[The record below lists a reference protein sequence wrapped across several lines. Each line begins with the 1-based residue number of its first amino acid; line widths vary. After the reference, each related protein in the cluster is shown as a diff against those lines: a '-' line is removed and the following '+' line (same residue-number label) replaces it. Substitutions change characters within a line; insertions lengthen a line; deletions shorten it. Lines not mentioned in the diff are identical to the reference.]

1 MGQACLPFAGKMPV
15 SMEKVRRLRGMRV
28 AMLVAACLAAS
39 AAFGL
44 HPEPASP
51 SGDQALAVRNAT
63 AAMDA
68 PASHDCLACRA
79 HRPLLSSPTPADVTA
94 PQTSATRPDDPRP
107 LPVRVFLVL
116 SRDGRSPPIAS

>member
-1 MGQACLPFAGKMPV
+1 MGQACLSFAGKMLV
-15 SMEKVRRLRGMRV
+15 SMEKARRLRSVRV

-51 SGDQALAVRNAT
+51 SGDQALAVRNAM
-63 AAMDA
+63 ASVDS

-94 PQTSATRPDDPRP
+94 PQTSVTRPVAPRP
-107 LPVRVFLVL
+107 LAARVFPVH

>member
-1 MGQACLPFAGKMPV
+1 MGQACLPFAGKMLV

-28 AMLVAACLAAS
+28 ATCLAAS

-51 SGDQALAVRNAT
+51 PRNRALAVRNAT

-94 PQTSATRPDDPRP
+94 PQTSATRPVD
-107 LPVRVFLVL
+107 
-116 SRDGRSPPIAS
+116 

>member
-1 MGQACLPFAGKMPV
+1 MGQACLPFAGKMLV
-15 SMEKVRRLRGMRV
+15 SMEKIRRLRSIRV

-44 HPEPASP
+44 HPEPSSAP
-51 SGDQALAVRNAT
+51 SDQALAVRNAT
-63 AAMDA
+63 AAVDA

-79 HRPLLSSPTPADVTA
+79 YQNLVFASAAADVAGPQASAIRPVA
-94 PQTSATRPDDPRP
+94 PSPPA
-107 LPVRVFLVL
+107 VRVFPIL

>member
-1 MGQACLPFAGKMPV
+1 MGQACLPFAGKMLV
-15 SMEKVRRLRGMRV
+15 LMEKVRRLRGMRV

-79 HRPLLSSPTPADVTA
+79 HRPLLSSPTPTDVTA
-94 PQTSATRPDDPRP
+94 PQTTATRPVDPSP
-107 LPVRVFLVL
+107 LAVRVFPVL

>member
-1 MGQACLPFAGKMPV
+1 MHV
-15 SMEKVRRLRGMRV
+15 SMEKVRRLRSMRI

-51 SGDQALAVRNAT
+51 PGNPVLAVRNAT
-63 AAMDA
+63 AAVDA
-68 PASHDCLACRA
+68 LAGHDCLACRA
-79 HRPLLSSPTPADVTA
+79 HRPLLSSPTPADITA
-94 PQTSATRPDDPRP
+94 PQTSATRPVDPRP
-107 LPVRVFLVL
+107 LAVRVFPVL

>member
-1 MGQACLPFAGKMPV
+1 MPVRRAAGMGQACLPFAGKMLV
-15 SMEKVRRLRGMRV
+15 SREKVRRLQSMRV

-51 SGDQALAVRNAT
+51 PSNQALAVRNVT
-63 AAMDA
+63 ASVDS
-68 PASHDCLACRA
+68 PVSHDCLACRA

-94 PQTSATRPDDPRP
+94 PQTSFTRPVAPRP
-107 LPVRVFLVL
+107 LAARVFPVL
-116 SRDGRSPPIAS
+116 

>member
-1 MGQACLPFAGKMPV
+1 MLV
-15 SMEKVRRLRGMRV
+15 SMEKVRRLRSVRV

-44 HPEPASP
+44 HPEPASAP
-51 SGDQALAVRNAT
+51 SDQALAVRNAT
-63 AAMDA
+63 AAVDA

-79 HRPLLSSPTPADVTA
+79 YQNLVFASAAADVAGPQASAIRSVA
-94 PQTSATRPDDPRP
+94 PSP
-107 LPVRVFLVL
+107 LAVRVFPLL